1 MPNYEY
7 ECESCGIRFE
17 RMQHF
22 KDAPLKQ
29 CPECGGCVHRVLQPV
44 GIIFKGSGFYVTD
57 HRQSSNG
64 ADRPPKTGEPA
75 KESEEKKAA
84 ESPRS
89 EAEGAAERPRSEA
102 EGAAERPR
110 SEAQGA
116 AERPRSEA
124 EGAAPTA
131 EKRTEVKSAKKG
143 AAA

>member
-29 CPECGGCVHRVLQPV
+29 CPECGGSVHRVLQPV

-57 HRQSSNG
+57 HPQSSNG
-64 ADRPPKTGEPA
+64 AGRPPKAGEPA

-84 ESPRS
+84 ERPRS
-89 EAEGAAERPRSEA
+89 KAEGAASAIETKTEDK
-102 EGAAERPR
+102 
-110 SEAQGA
+110 
-116 AERPRSEA
+116 
-124 EGAAPTA
+124 PT
-131 EKRTEVKSAKKG
+131 TKKETT
-143 AAA
+143 A